1 MLIRSTPCEPD
12 RPAAR
17 MVGMDAAVKPGKG
30 LDMITPRT
38 LLTALLLLVFAT
50 PALSG
55 EFPDNWYWE
64 RPVEHT
70 KFEGIEAPALGV
82 GEWVGGEFDVANMK
96 GSIVVIDFWATWC
109 GPCIAAMPKNTE
121 LAKKYEKDGVKLIG
135 VCTSGDAEKM
145 PTIVSDNGAKYPNAF
160 AKDGQVEKDWPIQWY
175 PTYAV
180 VDREGI
186 VRAIG
191 LKPDSVDDVIESML
205 AEEADKS
212 GKVRIRPNWLEGGDE
227 KRARLKRL
235 EESPE
240 QPPAL
245 SVDSWHNS
253 EPIKLEQLKGKVVVI
268 DFWATWSGP
277 SERAIPK
284 HNELFKKYGKDGLVI
299 IGVCS
304 TLGGE
309 AIAKAIETH
318 GITYPVCVD
327 LDNKTN
333 TAYAPNGYPD
343 YYLIDRT
350 GNLRIADCVNSKLEE
365 AVQALLSEKV
375 SEDEE
380 EEKPAPE
387 AEDV

>member
-1 MLIRSTPCEPD
+1 MLNQSS
-12 RPAAR
+12 
-17 MVGMDAAVKPGKG
+17 K
-30 LDMITPRT
+30 
-38 LLTALLLLVFAT
+38 LTASVLALFVFAM
-50 PALSG
+50 PMLAG

-70 KFEGIEAPALGV
+70 KFEGLDAPALSV
-82 GEWVGGEFDVANMK
+82 GDWVGGEFDVTKMK

-109 GPCIAAMPKNTE
+109 GPCIAAMPKNTKMAE
-121 LAKKYEKDGVKLIG
+121 KYAEDGVKLIG
-135 VCTSGDAEKM
+135 VCTSGDADKM
-145 PTIVSDNGAKYPNAF
+145 PTIVKDNKALYPNAF
-160 AKDGQVEKDWPIQWY
+160 ADGGQIEKDWPIQWY

-191 LKPDSVDDVIESML
+191 LKPDNVEDVIETLL
-205 AEEADKS
+205 AEEAEAS
-212 GKVRIRPNWLEGGDE
+212 GIVRIRPNWLEGDAE

-235 EESPE
+235 EEKPE

-245 SVDSWHNS
+245 TVENWHNS
-253 EPIKLEQLKGKVVVI
+253 EAIKLADLKGKVVVL

-284 HNELFKKYGKDGLVI
+284 HNALIEKYGKDGLVI

-309 AIAKAIETH
+309 AIEKAIEAH
-318 GITYPVCVD
+318 GIKYPVCVD
-327 LDNKTN
+327 IENKTN

-343 YYLIDRT
+343 YYLIDRS
-350 GNLRIADCVNSKLEE
+350 GKLRIADCTNSALED
-365 AVQALLSEKV
+365 AVKALLNEKV
-375 SEDEE
+375 VEE
-380 EEKPAPE
+380 EPKPE
-387 AEDV
+387 AEKDPDDV

>member
-1 MLIRSTPCEPD
+1 MNATRL
-12 RPAAR
+12 
-17 MVGMDAAVKPGKG
+17 
-30 LDMITPRT
+30 
-38 LLTALLLLVFAT
+38 LLTTLALLILASPAFA
-50 PALSG
+50 G
-55 EFPDNWYWE
+55 EFPNNWYWD
-64 RPVEHT
+64 RPDEHT
-70 KFEGIEAPALGV
+70 KFEGLEAPALTV
-82 GEWVGGEFDVANMK
+82 GDWVGGEFDVSKMK
-96 GSIVVIDFWATWC
+96 GSIVIIDFWATWC

-121 LAKKYEKDGVKLIG
+121 MAKKYEKDGVKLIG
-135 VCTSGDAEKM
+135 VCTSGDAAKM
-145 PTIVSDNGAKYPNAF
+145 PALVNDNGAKYPNAF

-191 LKPDSVDDVIESML
+191 LKPDNVEDVIESLL

-212 GKVRIRPNWLEGGDE
+212 GKVRIRPNWLEGGQE
-227 KRARLKRL
+227 KRARLKKL
-235 EESPE
+235 EDSPE

-245 SVDSWHNS
+245 NVDNWHNS
-253 EPIKLEQLKGKVVVI
+253 EPIKLEDLKGKVVVI

-284 HNELFKKYGKDGLVI
+284 HNDLFKKYGKDGLVI

-309 AIAKAIETH
+309 AIEKAIETH

-327 LDNKTN
+327 LENKTN

-343 YYLIDRT
+343 YYLIDRE
-350 GNLRIADCVNSKLEE
+350 GKLRIADCVNSKLEE
-365 AVQALLSEKV
+365 AVVALLSEKV
-375 SEDEE
+375 GEKEE
-380 EEKPAPE
+380 AKEG
-387 AEDV
+387 AEDKEPAE